1 MIGSRGSVV
10 PLFLKEKQNGL
21 IPITDERMTRFWISI
36 DDGVRFVNDS
46 LKIMKGG
53 EIFIPKIPSMKI
65 IDLAKAI
72 APECKFKVIGIRP
85 GEKVHETM
93 VSSDDASKTI
103 EFDDKFII
111 CPEKELALNIDYIKY
126 NNLKG
131 KKVNDQ
137 FVYSSELNKD
147 WLTVEKLKK
156 MIK

>member
-1 MIGSRGSVV
+1 
-10 PLFLKEKQNGL
+10 
-21 IPITDERMTRFWISI
+21 
-36 DDGVRFVNDS
+36 
-46 LKIMKGG
+46 
-53 EIFIPKIPSMKI
+53 
-65 IDLAKAI
+65 
-72 APECKFKVIGIRP
+72 
-85 GEKVHETM
+85 M

-156 MIK
+156 NDKMKRLILGTANFCDSYGIMNKKMCRGEIIKI